1 MATMSDTVPHPET
14 PAPSARHIQ
23 RQQYT
28 ALAVVM
34 AIFTVAL
41 LAYGWSVYARQ
52 RAVLWWGLS
61 SQGEQIQLAL
71 NDTLD
76 LARSHVTGMRQ
87 SIERNL
93 RQPLLADTSLV
104 DRLERRNLAPLRD
117 APWDRL
123 PQDLVKEV
131 GAVHVDPRADAA
143 AYRRGVEVPLGALAQ
158 VAASHNQ
165 HQRLQWSYFYDA
177 QKQWRWVYPAQSR
190 ENLLTATG
198 QADMVGALATL
209 WDAGGTTPLDAAGP
223 TRNPQKEVVWTAA
236 HTDPLKKTAV
246 VSVLAPVYSGERY
259 TGVVGADL
267 GLDALNT
274 VLLQHAL
281 PMGKAWVV
289 NSQEQVL
296 ASSEAKAGPLP
307 AGPYVPEAGWL
318 RFALRGT
325 DWSLL
330 VHAPGSMVTRKT
342 LGEMVPMLVT
352 GVAGMLVALAA
363 SLWLSRRF
371 IQPALQLAEYVQQA
385 DGPTIK
391 RPPTVPAL
399 WKPWFDTAASMALQR
414 RDMVMN
420 AYQHT
425 TQLEN
430 LTTRHLAD
438 MRNAAAEHETQ
449 LAARAGELRSAYAQ
463 LSAALADLQA
473 IRDAGYK
480 PARPNPL
487 PE

>member
-1 MATMSDTVPHPET
+1 MSDTVPHTEA
-14 PAPSARHIQ
+14 PAPSALHIH
-23 RQQYT
+23 RQHAT
-28 ALAVVM
+28 ALTIVM
-34 AIFTVAL
+34 AVFTVAL

-52 RAVLWWGLS
+52 RAALWWGLS

-76 LARSHVTGMRQ
+76 VARSHVSGMRQ
-87 SIERNL
+87 STERNL

-131 GAVHVDPRADAA
+131 GAVHVDPGADAT
-143 AYRRGVEVPLGALAQ
+143 AYRRGVEAPLGALAQ
-158 VAASHNQ
+158 VAASHSQ

-190 ENLLTATG
+190 EDLLTATG
-198 QADMVGALATL
+198 QADMAGALATL

-223 TRNPQKEVVWTAA
+223 TRNPQKELVWTAA

-246 VSVLAPVYSGERY
+246 VSVLAPVYSAERY
-259 TGVVGADL
+259 AGVVGADL
-267 GLDALNT
+267 TLDALSA
-274 VLLQHAL
+274 VLLQRAL
-281 PMGKAWVV
+281 PMGQAWVV
-289 NSQEQVL
+289 NSQGQVL
-296 ASSEAKAGPLP
+296 ASSEAKPSALP
-307 AGPYVPEAGWL
+307 AGPYVPDAGWL

-330 VHAPGSMVTRKT
+330 VHAPASVVARKT
-342 LGEMVPMLVT
+342 LAQMVPMLAT
-352 GVAGMLVALAA
+352 GVASLLALLVAC
-363 SLWLSRRF
+363 LWLSRRF
-371 IQPALQLAEYVQQA
+371 TQPALQLAEYVQQTE
-385 DGPTIK
+385 GPSIK
-391 RPPTVPAL
+391 RPPPVPAL
-399 WKPWFDTAASMALQR
+399 WKPWFDRVARLALQR
-414 RDMVMN
+414 RDQVMG
-420 AYQHT
+420 AHQRT

-430 LTTRHLAD
+430 QAAQHIVDL
-438 MRNAAAEHETQ
+438 RNTATEHEAQ

-463 LSAALADLQA
+463 LSAALADAQA
-473 IRDAGYK
+473 AQGASKK
-480 PARPNPL
+480 PTRPNPL

>member
-1 MATMSDTVPHPET
+1 MAV
-14 PAPSARHIQ
+14 
-23 RQQYT
+23 
-28 ALAVVM
+28 
-34 AIFTVAL
+34 FTVAL

-52 RAVLWWGLS
+52 RAALWWGLS

-76 LARSHVTGMRQ
+76 VARSHVSGMRQ
-87 SIERNL
+87 STERNL

-131 GAVHVDPRADAA
+131 GAVHVDPGADAT
-143 AYRRGVEVPLGALAQ
+143 AYRRGVEAPLGALAQ
-158 VAASHNQ
+158 VAASHSQ

-190 ENLLTATG
+190 EDLLTATG
-198 QADMVGALATL
+198 QADMAGALATL

-223 TRNPQKEVVWTAA
+223 TRNPQKELVWTAA

-246 VSVLAPVYSGERY
+246 VSVLAPVYSAERY
-259 TGVVGADL
+259 AGVVGADL
-267 GLDALNT
+267 TLDALSA
-274 VLLQHAL
+274 VLLQRAL
-281 PMGKAWVV
+281 PMGQAWVV
-289 NSQEQVL
+289 NSQGQVL
-296 ASSEAKAGPLP
+296 ASSEAKPSALP
-307 AGPYVPEAGWL
+307 AGPYVPDAGWL

-330 VHAPGSMVTRKT
+330 VHAPASVVARKT
-342 LGEMVPMLVT
+342 LAQMVPMLAT
-352 GVAGMLVALAA
+352 GVAGLLALLVAC
-363 SLWLSRRF
+363 LWLSRRF
-371 IQPALQLAEYVQQA
+371 TQPALQLAEYVQQTE
-385 DGPTIK
+385 GPSIK
-391 RPPTVPAL
+391 RPPPVPAL
-399 WKPWFDTAASMALQR
+399 WKPWFDRVARLALQR
-414 RDMVMN
+414 RDQVMG
-420 AYQHT
+420 AHQRT

-430 LTTRHLAD
+430 QAAQHIVDL
-438 MRNAAAEHETQ
+438 RNTATEHEAQ

-463 LSAALADLQA
+463 LSAALADAQA
-473 IRDAGYK
+473 AQGASKK
-480 PARPNPL
+480 PTRPNPL